1 MATLT
6 TTTNS
11 YIQLQIASDI
21 IVVFGMPEC
30 SKFKVVAGYLSFSSG
45 HNLAIM
51 VASDQVMEMFL

>member
-6 TTTNS
+6 ATTNS

-21 IVVFGMPEC
+21 IMVFGTPEC
-30 SKFKVVAGYLSFSSG
+30 SKFKVAGYVNFSSG